1 MRKVTFMG
9 IDGSGKTTLMLAL
22 KKAIGEAASFLHS
35 PDFHEIPGFA
45 GAEESRALTEF
56 SRLADAYADPG
67 LKLTSL
73 YLRMCLFGEAEAHLA
88 STERRNTLCI
98 ERHALIDSLTYLPVY
113 IAAMKRSGLRAGDSA
128 FVMLQI
134 GNRHPVVFQ
143 AVHAALARRDRRLGI
158 DSPTVGSVAEYC
170 MGFGDL
176 SASDFVESLARDY
189 QTGLPDSLL
198 YLDIPPEV
206 AFERICARGKPLEAH
221 ETLENLTRL
230 DKLARSGFSDFEA
243 LGVRCQTL
251 PVTKLP
257 ESELIA
263 IVSGHVLAPTA

>member
-9 IDGSGKTTLMLAL
+9 IDGSGKTTLLAL

-45 GAEESRALTEF
+45 GAEESRALTGF

-158 DSPTVGSVAEYC
+158 DTPTVGSAAEEHRLDGVRLDLREVFVC
-170 MGFGDL
+170 DDREAVVVNIRDPSREDPALDHHQDRRPAVLVEENTRLAVLPGAHGATPGFGL
-176 SASDFVESLARDY
+176 GRVRAAMASSGRRETEAR
-189 QTGLPDSLL
+189 
-198 YLDIPPEV
+198 
-206 AFERICARGKPLEAH
+206 R
-221 ETLENLTRL
+221 TRPAQ
-230 DKLARSGFSDFEA
+230 KGNR
-243 LGVRCQTL
+243 
-251 PVTKLP
+251 
-257 ESELIA
+257 
-263 IVSGHVLAPTA
+263 